1 MAATSRPPTRVPTR
15 EDFAPLTRDGR
26 LAVQLHFPSPPEST
40 TAILVLL
47 HGLGDSEAP
56 FAGFA
61 RAVDLPGVLAI
72 AVRGVS
78 PLPPAMLG
86 LPDDDPEAQQQQQP
100 TRHFHWGDDL
110 RLDGDRLDPDPGFDA
125 AEDALLRRL
134 VVGVLGDRCGWDAED
149 VLLFGFGQG
158 GSVALGLA
166 SRLRASGGGGGGGG
180 GGGDG
185 SNRRN
190 ARFKGVVSIGGPL
203 PRSMVP
209 TVSDRAKAATPALL
223 CRARRSEGLDD
234 DAVEAVKGEF
244 ETVEVAEWKDKTEDG
259 MPASRE
265 EMMPIMRFFADRL
278 GDGGGLGT

>member
-1 MAATSRPPTRVPTR
+1 MATPSRPRTRVPTR
-15 EDFAPLTRDGR
+15 DDFAALTRDGR

-40 TAILVLL
+40 VAILVLL

-61 RAVDLPGVLAI
+61 RAVGLPGVLAV

-86 LPDDDPEAQQQQQP
+86 LPADDAATEP

-110 RLDGDRLDPDPGFDA
+110 RLDGGGGGGLDPDPGFAA
-125 AEDALLRRL
+125 AEDAVLRRL
-134 VVGVLGDRCGWDAED
+134 VRGLLVEGCGWDTED

-166 SRLRASGGGGGGGG
+166 SRLRVSDGGGVVVGGGGGGGESG
-180 GGGDG
+180 
-185 SNRRN
+185 RN
-190 ARFKGVVSIGGPL
+190 ARFKGVVSVGGPL
-203 PRSMVP
+203 PPSMVP
-209 TVSDRAKAATPALL
+209 TVSSRAKAATPALL

-234 DAVEAVKGEF
+234 DAVDAVREEFEAVD
-244 ETVEVAEWKDKTEDG
+244 VAEWRDKAEDG
-259 MPASRE
+259 MPASKE

-278 GDGGGLGT
+278 RDGGLGT